1 MILAAL
7 MAAPA
12 LDDPM
17 LSTEGIAWIITSQL
31 DTWLGKAL
39 LITVAVAI
47 FSATLAI
54 QASAS
59 RVMFS
64 MVPPTRSTPWSA

>member
-17 LSTEGIAWIITSQL
+17 LSTEGIAWVITSQL

-47 FSATLAI
+47 
-54 QASAS
+54 S
-59 RVMFS
+59 RPRWQF
-64 MVPPTRSTPWSA
+64 RRLRRG